1 MTDWTFNNEDVSQFM
16 IEKSFIK
23 SDKNFPVFENKKG
36 LSLMVGRNGDLTT
49 LWKIEPCR
57 FWQVQRNLST
67 GEEKFI
73 DDWTFSW
80 MDFLAQKHGQEYI
93 DYLNSYI
100 PQLQKEY
107 RQFQS
112 RIMATRTERELRN
125 LPECVLI
132 KQIESCPNIGST
144 NDEDEQFEDFSGHK
158 QRFDTK
164 VYRYMEMKWNKIK
177 YLEKHFSQKQDSE
190 REM

>member
-1 MTDWTFNNEDVSQFM
+1 MTNWSFNSEDVSEFM
-16 IEKSFIK
+16 LENSFIK
-23 SDKNFPVFENKKG
+23 SAKNFPTFEGKKG

-57 FWQVQRNLST
+57 FWQVERNLTT

-73 DDWTFSW
+73 NDWTFQW
-80 MDFLAQKHGQEYI
+80 MDFLAKKHGQEYI
-93 DYLNSYI
+93 DYLTSYI

-112 RIMATRTERELRN
+112 RIMSTRTERELRT

-132 KQIESCPNIGST
+132 KKIESCPNIGST
-144 NDEDEQFEDFSGHK
+144 DDFDEKYEDFEGHK
-158 QRFDTK
+158 QRFDNK

-177 YLEKHFSQKQDSE
+177 YLEKHFSQKQAPE
-190 REM
+190 HEM